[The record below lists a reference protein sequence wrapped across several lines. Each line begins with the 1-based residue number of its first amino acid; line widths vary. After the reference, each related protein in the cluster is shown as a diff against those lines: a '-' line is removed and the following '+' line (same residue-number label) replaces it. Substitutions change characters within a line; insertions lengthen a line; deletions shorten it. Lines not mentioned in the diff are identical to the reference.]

1 VGPEGFEPQPRDYEY
16 PALTVELQA
25 RLMQYMSLQKQAAE
39 YLPLTPHMN
48 INVIIVNAIDR

>member
-1 VGPEGFEPQPRDYEY
+1 
-16 PALTVELQA
+16 
-25 RLMQYMSLQKQAAE
+25 MQYMSLQKQAAE